1 MTAFWRNWLMLW
13 CWGVFAFG
21 ALLTLG
27 GIPSADGPV
36 RMLIGFLG
44 GDQPL
49 EMTPHLRFSLAVM
62 GPVSMGWAFTAMA
75 AIQAAIALGDK
86 GRPIWLLTTLG
97 VLTWFTIDSI
107 LSVTTGFWR
116 NVIPNIGLVL
126 GYLIPLFRAGVFKQG

>member
-1 MTAFWRNWLMLW
+1 MTAFWRGWLMLW
-13 CWGVFAFG
+13 CWGVFVFG
-21 ALLTLG
+21 AVLTLG
-27 GIPSADGPV
+27 AFPAADGLV
-36 RMLIGFLG
+36 RMLLEPLG
-44 GDQPL
+44 GGLPL

-62 GPVSMGWAFTAMA
+62 GPVSMGWAFTLMA

-116 NVIPNIGLVL
+116 NVIPNVVLVV
-126 GYLIPLFRAGVFKQG
+126 GYLIPLFRAEVFKRR